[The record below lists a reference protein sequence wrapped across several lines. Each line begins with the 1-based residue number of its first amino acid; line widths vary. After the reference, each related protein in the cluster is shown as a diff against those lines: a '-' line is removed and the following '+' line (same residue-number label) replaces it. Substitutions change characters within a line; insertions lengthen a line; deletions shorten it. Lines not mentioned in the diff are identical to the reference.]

1 MSLISRWKGL
11 NRTARTAIMLATL
24 IVVLELLFNIIE
36 VTIGWFMLWTNESRP
51 KVGRLWVEE
60 ERDQTGRQQASTH
73 IDSVRL
79 QPAYERYIH
88 SLDDLAAYVAF
99 KSGFALSREDFLALY
114 RSLPGEDAGRLVE
127 PELLGRLA
135 EADAWGSVKLDKNE
149 DKLQLLFLDF
159 YGQPLHSAQIV
170 LLSAAELMQES
181 HLADNP
187 LYAGRTIPAP
197 LFVTALESLP
207 VNLRLQVV
215 NDPQKWQEW
224 RQRLIAAAV
233 ATRIAHGSVTV
244 ALEIVQD
251 GSVTVQEIQ
260 ASELAVEYLINAIN
274 ALSPETH
281 YSCPGKEEDHE

>member
-1 MSLISRWKGL
+1 M
-11 NRTARTAIMLATL
+11 
-24 IVVLELLFNIIE
+24 
-36 VTIGWFMLWTNESRP
+36 
-51 KVGRLWVEE
+51 
-60 ERDQTGRQQASTH
+60 
-73 IDSVRL
+73 
-79 QPAYERYIH
+79 
-88 SLDDLAAYVAF
+88 
-99 KSGFALSREDFLALY
+99 
-114 RSLPGEDAGRLVE
+114 
-127 PELLGRLA
+127 
-135 EADAWGSVKLDKNE
+135 
-149 DKLQLLFLDF
+149 
-159 YGQPLHSAQIV
+159 
-170 LLSAAELMQES
+170 
-181 HLADNP
+181 
-187 LYAGRTIPAP
+187 
-197 LFVTALESLP
+197 ESLP